1 MISKK
6 KSFNICLNGF
16 SGQTFHYRLRRVAT
30 RKNKTKRPMN
40 LFKEEL
46 DKSIDEMKWAGKLW
60 VYLEQDTDP
69 SNNEK

>member
-1 MISKK
+1 
-6 KSFNICLNGF
+6 
-16 SGQTFHYRLRRVAT
+16 
-30 RKNKTKRPMN
+30 MN

-69 SNNEK
+69 SNNERNNEK